1 MILEEIYNFSSYLIP
16 FLFLITVVVFF
27 HELGHF
33 YIARLCNVKV
43 DVFSIGFG
51 KEIIGWND
59 KKGTRWK
66 ISWIPLGGYVKFFGD
81 ANMSS
86 LPTDKNFKNISD
98 KEKKMLFYLKPLYQ
112 RFAIVAAGP
121 LANFILAIFIFSLT
135 LMIYGKTILQP
146 KVSLVEENSPA
157 EISGVLT
164 DDLIT
169 HIDNQKIQNIND
181 VIRIVSM
188 NANKKLS
195 FIILRDGNE
204 VELFVTPEVRTVDD
218 QFGNKVER
226 GLIGVQLVPHGEVE
240 LKKYNFSESIYFS
253 TLQTYDFLSQTLK
266 YLYKMITGS
275 ESTNQLGGPI
285 KIAQISGQVA
295 DIGFFPLLNLIAYI
309 SISIGMINL
318 FPIPVLDG
326 GHLLFYIFEFFRGK
340 PLSLKTQEFLFK
352 IGFSALIFLMV
363 YVTFNDL
370 KNIGIF

>member
-121 LANFILAIFIFSLT
+121 LANFILAIFIFSIT
-135 LMIYGKTILQP
+135 LMIYRKTI
-146 KVSLVEENSPA
+146 
-157 EISGVLT
+157 
-164 DDLIT
+164 
-169 HIDNQKIQNIND
+169 
-181 VIRIVSM
+181 
-188 NANKKLS
+188 
-195 FIILRDGNE
+195 
-204 VELFVTPEVRTVDD
+204 
-218 QFGNKVER
+218 
-226 GLIGVQLVPHGEVE
+226 
-240 LKKYNFSESIYFS
+240 
-253 TLQTYDFLSQTLK
+253 
-266 YLYKMITGS
+266 
-275 ESTNQLGGPI
+275 
-285 KIAQISGQVA
+285 
-295 DIGFFPLLNLIAYI
+295 
-309 SISIGMINL
+309 
-318 FPIPVLDG
+318 
-326 GHLLFYIFEFFRGK
+326 
-340 PLSLKTQEFLFK
+340 
-352 IGFSALIFLMV
+352 
-363 YVTFNDL
+363 
-370 KNIGIF
+370 